1 MSDYRIKVNIRNNRL
16 LEALEKKGYINNGNP
31 SVLKFC
37 KSHGLD
43 YNRTNLLFS
52 GKVSPINKSNQ
63 LTPTAKRV
71 LDYLDLTIEQAFT
84 EKQLK
89 GFAKNTYIIK
99 VKESE
104 LTQLVNNSKS
114 LEIKLM
120 ESETNKIVNNCMN
133 VKIKLGER
141 YQKVWDGVNDGK
153 TFECIAKELNV
164 SRQRIDQMYHKV
176 KQQIAK
182 SIIYN
187 KHKLLNAGLK
197 EVYPKVDI

>member
-1 MSDYRIKVNIRNNRL
+1 MRDYRIKVNIRNNRL
-16 LEALEKKGYINNGNP
+16 LEALEKKNYVINGNP
-31 SVLKFC
+31 SVMKFC
-37 KSHGLD
+37 KLHGLF
-43 YNRTNLLFS
+43 YILTNLLFS

-114 LEIKLM
+114 LEIKMM
-120 ESETNKIVNNCMN
+120 ESETNKIVNNCMD
-133 VKIKLGER
+133 VSLKLGER
-141 YQKVWDGVNDGK
+141 YQKVWDGVNGGK
-153 TFECIAKELNV
+153 TLNSIGEELGIT
-164 SRQRIDQMYHKV
+164 RQRVDQMYNKV
-176 KQQIAK
+176 QEQIKKQ
-182 SIIYN
+182 IIYN
-187 KHKLLNAGLK
+187 KQKLLASGIR
-197 EVYPKVDI
+197 EVYPKVDV

>member
-16 LEALEKKGYINNGNP
+16 LEALEKKGYTNNGNA

-37 KSHGLD
+37 KAHGLN
-43 YNRTNLLFS
+43 YINTNLIFN
-52 GKVSPINKSNQ
+52 GKRSPLTIKGH
-63 LTPTAKRV
+63 LTPTATEI
-71 LDYLDLTIEQAFT
+71 LDYLDLTVEQAFT

-104 LTQLVNNSKS
+104 LTQLVNDSKS

-164 SRQRIDQMYHKV
+164 SRQRIDQMSHKV